1 MLLRKMM
8 SRVGVGSAHVDLILN
23 KSLWRQGE
31 MIQAI
36 VHIYGGTVEQRIER
50 LDVELVQKK
59 IENSKELD
67 AIVAV
72 IPAAGAFSIKPSEK
86 KEIPFSYTIPET
98 FPPSRPG
105 RSYRF
110 ITRLHIE
117 DAVDTLDFDYV
128 QILPKKYFDSVFKR

>member
-31 MIQAI
+31 MIQGV
-36 VHIYGGTVEQRIER
+36 VHIYGGTVEQMIKR
-50 LDVELVQKK
+50 LDVELVQKT
-59 IENSKELD
+59 IENGKERD
-67 AIVAV
+67 AVVAV
-72 IPAAGAFSIKPSEK
+72 IPAAGAFAIKPNEK
-86 KEIPFSYTIPET
+86 KEIPFAYTIPDT
-98 FPPSRPG
+98 LPLSRPG

-128 QILPKKYFDSVFKR
+128 QILPKK

>member
-8 SRVGVGSAHVDLILN
+8 SKVGVGSAHVDLVLD
-23 KSLWRQGE
+23 KSLWRQGDR
-31 MIQAI
+31 IQGT

-50 LDVELVQKK
+50 LDMELVQKT
-59 IENSKELD
+59 IENGKELD
-67 AIVAV
+67 DIVAV
-72 IPAAGAFSIKPSEK
+72 IPAAGAFSIKPNEK

-98 FPPSRPG
+98 LPPSRPG

-110 ITRLHIE
+110 ITRLQIE

-128 QILPKKYFDSVFKR
+128 QILPKK

>member
-31 MIQAI
+31 TIQGI
-36 VHIYGGTVEQRIER
+36 VHIYGGTVEQTVKR
-50 LDVELVQKK
+50 LDVELVQKT
-59 IENSKELD
+59 IENGKERD
-67 AIVAV
+67 AVVAV
-72 IPAAGAFSIKPSEK
+72 IPAAGAFAIRPGEK
-86 KEIPFSYTIPET
+86 KEIPFAYKIPDT
-98 FPPSRPG
+98 LPLSRLG

-128 QILPKKYFDSVFKR
+128 QILPKK

>member
-1 MLLRKMM
+1 VLLRKMM

-31 MIQAI
+31 TIQGV
-36 VHIYGGTVEQRIER
+36 VHIYGGTIEQTIER
-50 LDVELVQKK
+50 LDVELVQKT
-59 IENSKELD
+59 IENGKERD
-67 AIVAV
+67 TVVAV
-72 IPAAGAFSIKPSEK
+72 IPAAGAFAIKPGEK
-86 KEIPFSYTIPET
+86 KEIPFVYTIPNAL
-98 FPPSRPG
+98 PLSRPG

-128 QILPKKYFDSVFKR
+128 QILPKK

>member
-31 MIQAI
+31 TIEGT
-36 VHIYGGTVEQRIER
+36 VHIYGGTVEQAIER
-50 LDVELVQKK
+50 LNVELVQKT
-59 IENSKELD
+59 IENGKERD
-67 AIVAV
+67 AVVAV
-72 IPAAGAFSIKPSEK
+72 IPAAGSFAIRPGEK
-86 KEIPFSYTIPET
+86 KEMAFSYTIPDT
-98 FPPSRPG
+98 LPPSRPG

-128 QILPKKYFDSVFKR
+128 QILPKK